1 MAEKYLEVQDGEI
14 KATETLKSLAWD
26 WGQLSP
32 ENLAKIQDITQNL
45 NEKAK
50 TEWYKSR
57 MLSKIWFD
65 SLSEKLAEIY
75 DKKIENAVAWYENKV
90 QWSVDVMLEQLLK
103 ESQSQM
109 EWKNV
114 YEVAY
119 NATNSRDKQL
129 KDIMGQM

>member
-57 MLSKIWFD
+57 MLSKIWFH

>member
-57 MLSKIWFD
+57 MLSKIWYD

>member
-57 MLSKIWFD
+57 MLVK
-65 SLSEKLAEIY
+65 Y
-75 DKKIENAVAWYENKV
+75 DLIHC
-90 QWSVDVMLEQLLK
+90 
-103 ESQSQM
+103 
-109 EWKNV
+109 
-114 YEVAY
+114 
-119 NATNSRDKQL
+119 
-129 KDIMGQM
+129 